1 MQSDKLRLVELLL
14 ELFDRPR
21 GDVKRLLE
29 LIKERFLLVRLLGGK
44 DVCEHHVDLL
54 QLGLEVPLEVPWEA
68 LVALGHLL
76 EQLLRQPLNLFLEAR
91 LDLLELLSRLG
102 HRLLLEA

>member
-1 MQSDKLRLVELLL
+1 MRQIARDLGGGVEAQGVGADEIFARLVELLL

-44 DVCEHHVDLL
+44 DV
-54 QLGLEVPLEVPWEA
+54 
-68 LVALGHLL
+68 
-76 EQLLRQPLNLFLEAR
+76 
-91 LDLLELLSRLG
+91 
-102 HRLLLEA
+102 